1 MSMMSLKYVIPN
13 TYVKTVYS
21 LLRVKGDVYEICS
34 MAGLKVIKLLF
45 AKSPK
50 NMSTYM
56 FEKVNKNISSIVR
69 NITTAVSSPKKSYN
83 FNKKL
88 L

>member
-1 MSMMSLKYVIPN
+1 
-13 TYVKTVYS
+13 
-21 LLRVKGDVYEICS
+21 

-50 NMSTYM
+50 NKSTYM
-56 FEKVNKNISSIVR
+56 FVKLNRNISSIVK
-69 NITTAVSSPKKSYN
+69 NITTAVSSPNKSYN

>member
-1 MSMMSLKYVIPN
+1 
-13 TYVKTVYS
+13 
-21 LLRVKGDVYEICS
+21 LRDKGDVYEICS

-50 NMSTYM
+50 NKSTYM
-56 FEKVNKNISSIVR
+56 FVKLNRNISSIVK
-69 NITTAVSSPKKSYN
+69 NITTAVSSPNKSYN